1 MTLRLSA
8 VNLSGKLKVV
18 FAFSQTFVPSVSV
31 SSARCPGGTKIVCIL
46 AGSVVSSFIINEYTT
61 VKAMM
66 KMAAILDNSMAIVR
80 NVHCFLSVALFS

>member
-31 SSARCPGGTKIVCIL
+31 SSAGCPGGTK
-46 AGSVVSSFIINEYTT
+46 
-61 VKAMM
+61 
-66 KMAAILDNSMAIVR
+66 
-80 NVHCFLSVALFS
+80 LFAYWPGLLFPHL